1 MAVDPVQIRDRQYS
15 LDGRRRST
23 AYNVVWLIGYLDQ
36 NETFGDVCTFFHNKK
51 EVRSTPRISAEE
63 FDQISESTWNPTR
76 ISVTESNSTIL
87 RNCSELRYSELA
99 YRMYARKNSV
109 PEWFRKWYLDSTA
122 EFFRIQLR
130 ISTTESGKVTGQPY
144 RVIIVSLCFCRT
156 YSSPSPEGFCY
167 FINGWTHDMDLILPW
182 IWR

>member
-130 ISTTESGKVTGQPY
+130 ISTTESGKVTGQPSESSLSACVFVVPIQAPL
-144 RVIIVSLCFCRT
+144 RRGFVIL
-156 YSSPSPEGFCY
+156 
-167 FINGWTHDMDLILPW
+167 
-182 IWR
+182 